1 MGKLVKKLVRK
12 SPIGMIA
19 RMAVGKSKSAEATPN
34 VMPLP
39 DDDAV
44 MRAKKRA
51 AMASQSRTGRAST
64 FLSGDSDTLGP

>member
-1 MGKLVKKLVRK
+1 MGKLIKKVIRK

-19 RMAVGKSKSAEATPN
+19 RAAVGKPKAAEASST
-34 VMPLP
+34 MPLP